1 MAKIKALSVG
11 LLALMVLSIFA
22 VVSPVAATDAVFTS
36 TTAFD
41 TYFKL
46 VVINGTVDDTTPTL
60 AFDTAKEYF
69 EFNITITPNAGN
81 STIIEIPV
89 PDGYMGLDLW
99 EGATLKTG
107 DAHYTLSV
115 PYDNNSTDVPAK
127 DWKTLTLA
135 NGTGSNGIAKR
146 VQLASDNTAE
156 TALTIR
162 VYYATAP
169 AVGFDGVDDYVG
181 IDDTAGFR
189 TITTGYMSFT
199 LGIKTYELDQNPII
213 SKQAVVGWDWRII
226 LGPTDAI
233 TYTILQE
240 SSAVYK
246 QFNYPTALVI
256 DTAYNII
263 LTYSNVTDLTS
274 ISVNG
279 VNEDSAPGHTGS
291 MSPGYT
297 DKLMIGREVGIS
309 KYFKGLVY
317 NFSLNNTD
325 VILTIN
331 ASSFSGGASTTV
343 DDFSASDNDG
353 TAYGGCQ
360 YKNYLGTGFAF
371 TVDDDSAPTY
381 DNVAYN
387 TTTIGLP
394 CLFSARWADDFPLAG
409 YIFSY
414 DNGTGSMANET
425 WAALSGTLA
434 WANVTKTLNATGG
447 TTIRYQWFCND
458 SVGNWNS
465 TALLN
470 FTTVAPSVTPVV
482 TLSTLYTGYHAGD
495 TVTFVSKITANG
507 VPQESINLT
516 LYINGTMLNGT
527 TDALGIYSYD
537 LDYPGGETTAVASLV
552 SNWWQESEYRY
563 LLAANSSTITVTSG
577 VTNMEGTY
585 VGVYVAFLA
594 VAFACFAFSMKSWDT
609 WMPSFLFPATSAVLW
624 SILSVL
630 SFSVYT
636 DTLTSWNL
644 WMISPLCV
652 IFAFASVLVTAYR
665 AFDSLRQASAIQVD
679 EE

>member
-11 LLALMVLSIFA
+11 LLALMIFSMFA
-22 VVSPVAATDAVFTS
+22 AAGVSPVAAGDTVYTN
-36 TTAFD
+36 TATFD
-41 TYFKL
+41 DYFKL
-46 VVINGTVDDTTPTL
+46 VEINGTVDDTTPALVFNT
-60 AFDTAKEYF
+60 TAEYF
-69 EFNITITPNAGN
+69 DFNVTITPNAGN

-99 EGATLKTG
+99 EGVTTLKTG
-107 DAHYTLSV
+107 TANYTLSV
-115 PYDNNSTDVPAK
+115 PYDNNSTDVPAL
-127 DWKTLTLA
+127 DWLALTAA

-146 VQLASDNTAE
+146 VQLISNQTAA

-169 AVGFDGVDDYVG
+169 AVGFDGVNDYVQVNDAADSQPSLPLTFNLY
-181 IDDTAGFR
+181 IKLHR
-189 TITTGYMSFT
+189 TVLTYKSISGVYQGYS
-199 LGIKTYELDQNPII
+199 
-213 SKQAVVGWDWRII
+213 VGS
-226 LGPTDAI
+226 GNNAM
-233 TYTILQE
+233 
-240 SSAVYK
+240 VG
-246 QFNYPTALVI
+246 
-256 DTAYNII
+256 TAYNS
-263 LTYSNVTDLTS
+263 TTKYNTDSSGTVLS
-274 ISVNG
+274 YGSVKN
-279 VNEDSAPGHTGS
+279 
-291 MSPGYT
+291 YT
-297 DKLMIGREVGIS
+297 MVYDGVGITMYDNGTADAATS
-309 KYFKGLVY
+309 FGPDLRDSTSAFVLSSMVLASPFIFYGQLV
-317 NFSLNNTD
+317 NT
-325 VILTIN
+325 VSEFN

-343 DDFSASDNDG
+343 DDFSASENDG
-353 TAYGGCQ
+353 VAYGGVQ

-371 TVDDDSAPTY
+371 TVDDDAAPTY

-409 YIFSY
+409 YILSY